1 MSDRAAPPL
10 RALVFDIGRVI
21 VRVNITRALG
31 TLGAG
36 AGLGLFPEQ
45 VWSAIQSDPCW
56 RDWQEGRITP
66 RDWRAHLYSR
76 LGFALTFEEFCAAWN
91 SALDPKPILGEELFA
106 ELGARYRLVLLSNTD
121 PLHVAHLEENFS
133 FPRHFPARVYSC
145 AVGASKPDAV
155 IYRRAIEEAG
165 APAEQ
170 ILYIDDTADYVEAG
184 RSAGMQGF
192 LFEGPAELLGEL
204 RRRGILQPVASS

>member
-36 AGLGLFPEQ
+36 AGLPPAQ

-66 RDWRAHLYSR
+66 RDWRAHLSSR

-91 SALDPKPILGEELFA
+91 SALDPKPILGEDLFT

-145 AVGASKPDAV
+145 AVGASKPDPI

-184 RSAGMQGF
+184 GRTGLQGI
-192 LFEGPAELLGEL
+192 LFEGPGQLVGEL